1 MLNVAYFSNQF
12 AEAQGHGIARYAHE
26 MFNGLRKHD
35 DLAMRPVAA
44 WSSLPP
50 DQLAQ
55 RQKETGL
62 ELIKLGRTLTPIVW
76 NYLDFPTIER
86 LIGGPVDLVHA
97 VSLGYAIATRKPYV
111 VTVHDLGPLTH
122 PDYFTNTRPWIME
135 KSLRQA
141 EARADAI
148 VCVSQ
153 STADEV
159 EGYLGS
165 HVANRIRVV
174 KEGVSPEFFAPS
186 DMGLL
191 KGLPL
196 PPDDV
201 PIILTAGKIS
211 PRKNVQGVL
220 RALKL
225 VADKIDHHLVLVG
238 GAGWETEAVLK
249 ELDDGALSSRVHLLD
264 YVSNAQLRALYKRA
278 SLYIHPSLYEG
289 FGLTVLEAM
298 ASGVPVITSNTS
310 SLPRWPETQ
319 AFWSIQQVMRRS
331 PKLWS
336 RSVLTV
342 PFTKKRRYKVWPVR
356 SSLTGTCARVN
367 SVRYFETSQ
376 PAQKPPK
383 LLATLLIIRTI
394 YQD

>member
-12 AEAQGHGIARYAHE
+12 ATAQGHGITRYAHE
-26 MFNGLRKHD
+26 MYKGLRKLD
-35 DLAMRPVAA
+35 DLAIRPVAA
-44 WSSLPP
+44 WSSLSPEKRAAM
-50 DQLAQ
+50 QA
-55 RQKETGL
+55 ETGL
-62 ELIKLGRTLTPIVW
+62 ELIKLGRRLTPLAW
-76 NYLDFPTIER
+76 HYLDMPPIER
-86 LIGGPVDLVHA
+86 LIGGPVDVVHA

-122 PDYFTNTRPWIME
+122 PEYFTNTKPWIME

-159 EGYLGS
+159 EGYLGA
-165 HVANRIRVV
+165 HVSDRIRVI
-174 KEGVSPEFFAPS
+174 KEGVSPEFFAPG
-186 DMGLL
+186 DMGCLA
-191 KGLPL
+191 GLDL

-201 PIILTAGKIS
+201 PVILTAGKIS

-225 VADKIDHHLVLVG
+225 VQDKIDHHLVLVG
-238 GAGWETEAVLK
+238 GAGWETEAVLR
-249 ELDDGALSSRVHLLD
+249 ELDDGTLMNRVHLLD
-264 YVSNAQLRALYKRA
+264 YVTDDQLRALYRRA

-310 SLPRWPETQ
+310 SLPEVAGDAGLLVNPASDTEIAQ
-319 AFWSIQQVMRRS
+319 AIHSIC
-331 PKLWS
+331 
-336 RSVLTV
+336 TD
-342 PFTKKRRYKVWPVR
+342 T
-356 SSLTGTCARVN
+356 SLSKAKIAQGLARAEQFSWDECARELRDVFAD
-367 SVRYFETSQ
+367 VR
-376 PAQKPPK
+376 
-383 LLATLLIIRTI
+383 
-394 YQD
+394 